1 MNDSEVY
8 EVYAVLYAQR
18 TGTRGGMFIK
28 GDPHDAPI
36 GMDYY
41 VWAIRSPQR
50 TIVIDIG
57 FEYEDGV
64 ARGRTSLRCPT
75 EGLAAIGVDAAE
87 VEDVII
93 THMHYDH
100 AGNVDKF
107 PKAMFHL
114 QDSEM
119 EFATG
124 RAMRHAAFRHSY
136 TVDNVTDM
144 VRMLYNDRVEF
155 HDGDAVIAPG
165 VSVHHVGGH
174 SRGMQFVRVNTAR
187 GQVVLASDAS
197 HYYENFLDG
206 VPFATVENIHLMLEG
221 HKRVQALADSLD
233 HIIPGHDPM
242 VMKKYSAPSSQTE
255 GIAVRLDVAPKET

>member
-1 MNDSEVY
+1 MSDVEVY
-8 EVYAVLYAQR
+8 EVFAVLYAQR
-18 TGTRGGMFIK
+18 MGTRGGMLIK
-28 GDPHDAPI
+28 GDPHDAPMA
-36 GMDYY
+36 MDYY

-75 EGLAAIGVDAAE
+75 AGLAAIGVDAAE

-100 AGNVDKF
+100 AGNIAKF
-107 PKAMFHL
+107 PKAQFHL

-124 RAMRHAAFRHSY
+124 RSMKHRAFRHSY

-144 VRMLYNDRVEF
+144 VRMVFKDRVVF

-197 HYYENFLDG
+197 HYYENVLDG
-206 VPFATVENIHLMLEG
+206 VPFSTVENINLMLEG
-221 HKRVQALADSLD
+221 HQRVKALADSLE
-233 HIIPGHDPM
+233 HIVPGHDPL
-242 VMKKYSAPSSQTE
+242 VMQRYSAPSADTE
-255 GIAVRLDVAPKET
+255 GIAVRLDVAPKS

>member
-1 MNDSEVY
+1 MSDVEVY
-8 EVYAVLYAQR
+8 EVFAVLYAQR
-18 TGTRGGMFIK
+18 MGTRGGMLIK
-28 GDPHDAPI
+28 GDPHDAPMP
-36 GMDYY
+36 MDYY

-50 TIVIDIG
+50 TIVVDIG
-57 FEYEDGV
+57 FEHGDGV

-75 EGLAAIGVDAAE
+75 EGLAAIGIDAAT

-107 PKAMFHL
+107 PKAKFHL

-119 EFATG
+119 EFTTG
-124 RAMRHAAFRHSY
+124 RAMTYTAFRHSY

-144 VRMLYNDRVEF
+144 VRMVYKDRVVF
-155 HDGDAVIAPG
+155 HDGDAQIAPG

-197 HYYENFLDG
+197 HYYENVLDKA
-206 VPFATVENIHLMLEG
+206 PFSTVENIYLMLEG
-221 HKRVQALADSLD
+221 HKRVIELADSVD
-233 HIIPGHDPM
+233 HVIPGHDPQ
-242 VMKKYSAPSSQTE
+242 VMQRYSAPSAQTE
-255 GIAVRLDVAPKET
+255 GIAVRLDVAPKIL